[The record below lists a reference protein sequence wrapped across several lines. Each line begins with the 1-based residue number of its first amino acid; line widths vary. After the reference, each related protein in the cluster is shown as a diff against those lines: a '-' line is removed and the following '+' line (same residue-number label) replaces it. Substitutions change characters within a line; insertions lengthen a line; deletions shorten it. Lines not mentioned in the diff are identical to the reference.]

1 MKNVLRLFMILCIAL
16 AGTAVFAQDIQ
27 TKGTLGGVVTDING
41 GILPNAK
48 VTVEGQQANVTTQ
61 TNDQGAYKVDNLLP
75 GTYTVT
81 VEQAGFKKSV
91 SKGATVYVGKE
102 TTINPKLEAGNISE
116 IVTVT
121 DTGGIDQQSSAVN
134 QNLNDQLYN
143 NIPVARSVT
152 SLFYIAPGTTD
163 SLRGGSANPSIAGG
177 SALDNLYIADGVNIT
192 DSAFGGLGTFSRNYG
207 SVGTGIN
214 TAFIKEVQ
222 VKTGGFEPQ
231 YGQATGGI
239 VNIITK
245 SGTNDF
251 HGAVYTFARPK
262 AFEATRKQ
270 PDDFRIGQTGKIVHV
285 ENYDVGVDAGG
296 PIVKDK
302 LFFFGSFNPTI
313 SRNLLLGAKN
323 SGLFT
328 LLGEHAARTRTYNY
342 AAKVDYNINQN
353 HSLNFSLFGDPS
365 KTNKSSF
372 LTTNIDNATAQNVL
386 DYGTRNLS
394 LRYNGNFGGGAS
406 PYTLIGSFSQG
417 KNHFSET
424 GFDNFNQIVDR
435 TQTTFPTQR
444 QSFTAIGYGFFE
456 PTKGTTYRT
465 TWDLSKGV
473 SLWGSHNLGIGY
485 QFQRGFYSGVRD
497 RSGPHYT
504 VPGANADGEPLAD
517 FVGGSAG
524 AIGQE
529 LNAAWALR
537 LQSSFC
543 TRCPLMLIPG
553 DTTDQGFGAGWRR
566 VSLQQVRGEF
576 GTPAFSTHNNY
587 HAYYAQDTWRVNKY
601 ITGIIGIRGEQE
613 RLVGNPGTS
622 GKRVAYSFTDQWAPR
637 LGVTV
642 DPTGKGNTKI
652 FYNFGRFFEYIP
664 LDLAERSLSSE
675 KDFTG
680 GRFAPEFIIQSGG
693 LRDGQRVAVINGF
706 NTVNPII
713 DSAHL
718 LSGNQ
723 INCEFDV
730 DGNPINA
737 ATNPNC
743 GLASGLGI
751 SAQDPS
757 NPILPGTKLGFAQE
771 HVIGFEQQLPHNFVF
786 AIRYQ
791 DRRLKRIVEDAA
803 VVSPESISLF
813 GQTYFIGNVRAG
825 LDAAHNLIG
834 FTYTPGT
841 ADASKPAGCRANPA
855 APFDATT
862 NPIDLDVPKVTD
874 TFGNVKGAICYA
886 TGSGDPGGDG
896 VADGFPDPVHIYR
909 GLEIELNKRFSNNWQ
924 LLSNWRISRLNG
936 NYEGHFRNDNGQTD
950 PAISS
955 LFDFTEGVFNLLGD
969 QFAVGPLNTDRR
981 LVSNIYGSYQ
991 FSKDKGFG
999 SLAGLNLGGGLHMES
1014 GVPLSK
1020 FGAHPAYLNAG
1031 EVPIGGRG
1039 SLGRSPFFSQLDLHA
1054 DYPWV
1059 LSERTK
1065 LKFIADFFNVFNS
1078 RPIRIVDQN
1087 FESSAGVLNVDFNKP
1102 LAVTGFRAP
1111 FNMRLGVRFEF

>member
-16 AGTAVFAQDIQ
+16 AGTAAFAQDIQ
-27 TKGTLGGVVTDING
+27 TKGTIGGIVTDSNG

-48 VTVEGQQANVTTQ
+48 VTVEGQQANATTQ
-61 TNDQGAYKVDNLLP
+61 TNDQGVYKVDNLLP

-91 SKGATVYVGKE
+91 SKGVIVYVGRE
-102 TTINPKLEAGNISE
+102 ATINPKLEAGNISE

-121 DTGGIDQQSSAVN
+121 DTGGIDQASSAVN
-134 QNLNDQLYN
+134 QNLSDQLFS
-143 NIPVARSVT
+143 NIPVARGVVG
-152 SLFYIAPGTTD
+152 LFYIAPGTTD
-163 SLRGGSANPSIAGG
+163 SLGGGRANPSIAGG

-192 DSAFGGLGTFSRNYG
+192 DSAFGGLGTFSRSYG
-207 SVGTGIN
+207 SLGTGIN
-214 TAFIKEVQ
+214 TSFIKEVQ

-231 YGQATGGI
+231 YGQSTGGI

-251 HGAVYTFARPK
+251 HGALYGFARPK

-270 PDDFRIGQTGKIVHV
+270 PDDFRVGLGGKLLHQ
-285 ENYDVGVDAGG
+285 ENYDVGLDAGG
-296 PIVKDK
+296 PLVKDK
-302 LFFFGSFNPTI
+302 LFFFGSFNPSVTRDI
-313 SRNLLLGAKN
+313 VRGASN

-328 LLGEHAARTRTYNY
+328 LLGDHARRTRTYNY

-365 KTNKSSF
+365 KTNKTSWAS
-372 LTTNIDNATAQNVL
+372 TAIDNATAQSVL

-394 LRYNGNFGGGAS
+394 VRYNGNFGGGAS

-417 KNHFSET
+417 KNHFDES

-435 TQTTFPTQR
+435 TQTFVPVIPGQR
-444 QSFTAIGYGFFE
+444 QAFTSIGRGFFE

-485 QFQRGFYSGVRD
+485 QYQKGLYSGLRD

-504 VPGANADGEPLAD
+504 VPAANAAGTALTDL
-517 FVGGSAG
+517 VGGAAG
-524 AIGQE
+524 AIGQP
-529 LNAAWALR
+529 LNAAWAIR
-537 LQSSFC
+537 LQGASC
-543 TRCPLMLIPG
+543 TLCPLMLVPL
-553 DTTDQGFGAGWRR
+553 DPTDIGFGVGWRR
-566 VSLQQVRGEF
+566 VSLQQTRGEF
-576 GTPAFSTHNNY
+576 GDPVFNTFNNY

-601 ITGIIGIRGEQE
+601 ITAILGIRGEQE
-613 RLVGNPGTS
+613 KITGNPGPVS
-622 GKRVAYSFTDQWAPR
+622 GERIHYSFTDQWAPR

-680 GRFAPEFIIQSGG
+680 GRFAPEFFIQSGG
-693 LRDGQRVAVINGF
+693 PRDGQRVAVINSFG
-706 NTVNPII
+706 TVNPVLT
-713 DSAHL
+713 SASL
-718 LSGNQ
+718 LSG
-723 INCEFDV
+723 
-730 DGNPINA
+730 A
-737 ATNPNC
+737 AGGVAN
-743 GLASGLGI
+743 GLGI

-771 HVIGFEQQLPHNFVF
+771 HVIGFEQQLPKNFVF

-813 GQTYFIGNVRAG
+813 GQTYFIGNVRAS

-834 FTYTPGT
+834 TKFTPGG
-841 ADASKPAGCRANPA
+841 PVPA
-855 APFDATT
+855 ACDP
-862 NPIDLDVPKVTD
+862 DLVVDPVTD
-874 TFGNVKGAICYA
+874 TFGNVLGAICYA
-886 TGSGDPGGDG
+886 AGSGDPGGDG

-909 GLEIELNKRFSNNWQ
+909 GVEIELNKRFSNNWQ
-924 LLSNWRISRLNG
+924 LLSNWRISKLNG
-936 NYEGHFRNDNGQTD
+936 NFEGHFRNDNGQTD

-955 LFDFTEGVFNLLGD
+955 LFDFTEGDFNLLGD
-969 QFAVGPLNTDRR
+969 QFKAGPLNTDRR
-981 LVSNIYGSYQ
+981 LVSNIYASYQ
-991 FSKDKGFG
+991 FTKDKGY
-999 SLAGLNLGGGLHMES
+999 SALAGLNIGGGLHMES

-1039 SLGRSPFFSQLDLHA
+1039 SLGRSPFFTQLDLHA

-1065 LKFIADFFNVFNS
+1065 LSFIADFFNVFNS
-1078 RPIRIVDQN
+1078 RPVRLVDQN
-1087 FESSAGVLNVDFNKP
+1087 FESSAGVLNADFNKP
-1102 LAVTGFRAP
+1102 QSFRAP
-1111 FNMRLGVRFEF
+1111 FNMRLGMRFEF

>member
-27 TKGTLGGVVTDING
+27 TKGTIGGIVTDSNG

-48 VTVEGQQANVTTQ
+48 VTVEGQQANATTQ
-61 TNDQGAYKVDNLLP
+61 TNDQGIYRVDNLLP

-91 SKGATVYVGKE
+91 SKGVIVYVGRE
-102 TTINPKLEAGNISE
+102 ATINPKLEAGNISE

-134 QNLNDQLYN
+134 QNLNDQLYQ

-163 SLRGGSANPSIAGG
+163 SLGGGRSNPSIAGG

-192 DSAFGGLGTFSRNYG
+192 DSAFGGLGTFSRSYG
-207 SVGTGIN
+207 SLGTGIN
-214 TAFIKEVQ
+214 TSFIKEVQ

-231 YGQATGGI
+231 YGQSQGGI
-239 VNIITK
+239 INIITK

-251 HGAVYTFARPK
+251 HGAFYGYARPK

-270 PDDFRIGQTGKIVHV
+270 PDDFRVGKGGKLLHV

-313 SRNLLLGAKN
+313 TRDIVRGASN

-328 LLGEHAARTRTYNY
+328 LLGDHARRTRTYNY
-342 AAKVDYNINQN
+342 AAKVDWNMNQN

-372 LTTNIDNATAQNVL
+372 ATTNIDNATAQSVL

-417 KNHFSET
+417 KNHFDES

-435 TQTTFPTQR
+435 TQTSTATQR
-444 QSFTAIGYGFFE
+444 QSFTAIGRGFFE

-473 SLWGSHNLGIGY
+473 SLWGSHNLAVGY
-485 QFQRGFYSGVRD
+485 QYQKGLYSGVRD

-504 VPGANADGEPLAD
+504 VPGANADGTPLTSL
-517 FVGGSAG
+517 VGGAAG
-524 AIGQE
+524 AIGQP

-537 LQSSFC
+537 LQSNSC
-543 TRCPLMLIPG
+543 SRCPLMLIPG
-553 DTTDQGFGAGWRR
+553 DPTAGIPLANGGTAPAGWRR
-566 VSLQQVRGEF
+566 VSLQQTRGEF
-576 GTPAFSTHNNY
+576 GVPAFNTFNKY

-601 ITGIIGIRGEQE
+601 VTAILGIRGEQE
-613 RLVGNPGTS
+613 RIIGNPGPVS
-622 GKRVAYSFTDQWAPR
+622 GKRLAYSFTDQWAPR

-642 DPTGKGNTKI
+642 DPMGKGNTKI

-680 GRFAPEFIIQSGG
+680 GRFAPEFVTGTG
-693 LRDGQRVAVINGF
+693 TFAGERVAVINPFG
-706 NTVNPII
+706 TVNPIV
-713 DSAHL
+713 DSSHL
-718 LSGNQ
+718 LSGAQNTCARDPVTNAV
-723 INCEFDV
+723 IFAV
-730 DGNPINA
+730 GNF
-737 ATNPNC
+737 TC
-743 GLASGLGI
+743 GLSNGLGL
-751 SAQDPS
+751 SAQDPT

-771 HVIGFEQQLPHNFVF
+771 HVIGFEQQLPKNFVF

-813 GQTYFIGNVRAG
+813 GQTYFIGNVRAN

-834 FTYTPGT
+834 TKFTPGG
-841 ADASKPAGCRANPA
+841 AVPAGCDPNLVVDP
-855 APFDATT
+855 
-862 NPIDLDVPKVTD
+862 VTD
-874 TFGNVKGAICYA
+874 TFGNVLGAICYK

-909 GLEIELNKRFSNNWQ
+909 GVEIELNKRFSNNWQ
-924 LLSNWRISRLNG
+924 LLSNWRISKLNG
-936 NYEGHFRNDNGQTD
+936 NFEGHFRNDNGQTD

-955 LFDFTEGVFNLLGD
+955 LFDFTAGDFNLLGD
-969 QFAVGPLNTDRR
+969 QFKAGPLNTDRR
-981 LVSNIYGSYQ
+981 LVSNIYASYQ
-991 FSKDKGFG
+991 FTKDKGY
-999 SLAGLNLGGGLHMES
+999 SALAGLNIGGGLHMES

-1039 SLGRSPFFSQLDLHA
+1039 SLGRSPFFTQLDLHA

-1065 LKFIADFFNVFNS
+1065 LSFIADFFNVFNS
-1078 RPIRIVDQN
+1078 RPVRLIDQN
-1087 FESSAGVLNVDFNKP
+1087 FETQAGVLNVDFNKP
-1102 LAVTGFRAP
+1102 GSFRPP
-1111 FNMRLGVRFEF
+1111 FNMRLGMRFEF

>member
-1 MKNVLRLFMILCIAL
+1 VPQKNKEQTVSPQRHSSSIKKGQQKMKNVLRLFMILCIAL

-27 TKGTLGGVVTDING
+27 TKGTIGGIVTDSNG

-48 VTVEGQQANVTTQ
+48 VTVEGQQANATTQ
-61 TNDQGAYKVDNLLP
+61 TNDQGVYKVDNLLP

-91 SKGATVYVGKE
+91 SKGVIVYVGRE
-102 TTINPKLEAGNISE
+102 ATINPKLEAGNISE

-134 QNLNDQLYN
+134 QNLNDQLYQ

-163 SLRGGSANPSIAGG
+163 SLGGGRSNPSIAGG

-192 DSAFGGLGTFSRNYG
+192 DSAFGGLGTFSRSYG
-207 SVGTGIN
+207 SLGTGIN
-214 TAFIKEVQ
+214 TSFIKEVQ

-231 YGQATGGI
+231 YGQSTGGI

-251 HGAVYTFARPK
+251 HGAVYGYARPK

-270 PDDFRIGQTGKIVHV
+270 PDDFRVGLGGKLLHV
-285 ENYDVGVDAGG
+285 ENYDAGVDAGG
-296 PIVKDK
+296 PLVKDK
-302 LFFFGSFNPTI
+302 VFFFGSFNPTI
-313 SRNLLLGAKN
+313 NRNLLLGAKN

-342 AAKVDYNINQN
+342 AGKVDWNINQN
-353 HSLNFSLFGDPS
+353 HSLNFSIFGDPS

-372 LTTNIDNATAQNVL
+372 ATTNIDNATAQSVL

-417 KNHFSET
+417 KNHFDES

-435 TQTTFPTQR
+435 TQTFVPVIPGQR
-444 QSFTAIGYGFFE
+444 QAFTAIGRGFFE

-485 QFQRGFYSGVRD
+485 QYQKGLYSGLRD

-504 VPGANADGEPLAD
+504 VPAANAAGTPLTSL
-517 FVGGSAG
+517 VGGAAG
-524 AIGQE
+524 AIGQP
-529 LNAAWALR
+529 LNAAWAIR
-537 LQSSFC
+537 LQGASC
-543 TRCPLMLIPG
+543 TLCPLMLVPL
-553 DTTDQGFGAGWRR
+553 DPTDIGFGVGWRR
-566 VSLQQVRGEF
+566 VSLQQTRGEF
-576 GTPAFSTHNNY
+576 GDPVFNTFNNY

-601 ITGIIGIRGEQE
+601 ITAILGIRGEQE
-613 RLVGNPGTS
+613 KITGNPGPVS
-622 GKRVAYSFTDQWAPR
+622 GERIHYSFTDQWAPR

-680 GRFAPEFIIQSGG
+680 GRFAPEFFIQSGG
-693 LRDGQRVAVINGF
+693 PRDGQRVAVINSFG
-706 NTVNPII
+706 TVNPVLT
-713 DSAHL
+713 SASL
-718 LSGNQ
+718 LSG
-723 INCEFDV
+723 
-730 DGNPINA
+730 A
-737 ATNPNC
+737 AGGVSN
-743 GLASGLGI
+743 GLGI

-771 HVIGFEQQLPHNFVF
+771 HVIGFEQQLPRNFVF

-813 GQTYFIGNVRAG
+813 GQTYFIGNVRAS

-834 FTYTPGT
+834 TKFTPGGPL
-841 ADASKPAGCRANPA
+841 PAGCDP
-855 APFDATT
+855 
-862 NPIDLDVPKVTD
+862 DLVVDPVRD
-874 TFGNVKGAICYA
+874 TFGNVLGAICYK
-886 TGSGDPGGDG
+886 TGSGDPGADG

-909 GLEIELNKRFSNNWQ
+909 GVEIELNKRFSNNWQ
-924 LLSNWRISRLNG
+924 LLSNWRISKLNG
-936 NYEGHFRNDNGQTD
+936 NFEGHFRNDNGQTD

-955 LFDFTEGVFNLLGD
+955 LFDFTEGDFNLLGD
-969 QFAVGPLNTDRR
+969 QFKAGPLNTDRR
-981 LVSNIYGSYQ
+981 LVSNIYASYQ
-991 FSKDKGFG
+991 FTKDKGY
-999 SLAGLNLGGGLHMES
+999 SALAGLNIGGGLHMES

-1039 SLGRSPFFSQLDLHA
+1039 SLGRSPFFTQLDLHA

-1065 LKFIADFFNVFNS
+1065 LSFIADFFNVFNS
-1078 RPIRIVDQN
+1078 RPIRLVDQN
-1087 FESSAGVLNVDFNKP
+1087 FESSAGVLNADFNKP
-1102 LAVTGFRAP
+1102 QSFRAP
-1111 FNMRLGVRFEF
+1111 FNMRLGMRFEF